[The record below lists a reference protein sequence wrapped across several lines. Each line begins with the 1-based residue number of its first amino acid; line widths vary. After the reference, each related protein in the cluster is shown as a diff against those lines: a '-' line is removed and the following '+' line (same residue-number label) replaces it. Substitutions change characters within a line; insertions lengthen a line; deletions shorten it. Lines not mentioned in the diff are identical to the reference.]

1 MNLLDEKKGKRVALS
16 ARKNTERERNGS
28 NKKVCE
34 NVRVYYIYLD
44 VTPLFINKKKKL
56 FFS

>member
-1 MNLLDEKKGKRVALS
+1 MNSVDEKKGKRVALS

-34 NVRVYYIYLD
+34 NGKEGKVVMREKEREKGSLQNEYL
-44 VTPLFINKKKKL
+44 
-56 FFS
+56 

>member
-1 MNLLDEKKGKRVALS
+1 MNSVDEKKGKRVALS

-34 NVRVYYIYLD
+34 NGKEGKVVIQEERA
-44 VTPLFINKKKKL
+44 FM
-56 FFS
+56 